1 MENSRIVVIVPTFN
15 EANNLPVLAERI
27 FAQNIC
33 DLDILIVDD
42 NSPDGT
48 ADCAR
53 QLSENY
59 NDNIYVLDLPEK
71 LGLSNAYKQG
81 FNWAI
86 SQKYDILVQ
95 MDADLSHNPNY
106 IRHMIDKLSDYD
118 VVVGSR
124 YILKGAVSNK
134 WSFLRRFISFL
145 GNFGIRNILII
156 NVRDITSGFKAFKYQ
171 SARSIN
177 WDQIYCAGFGFQA
190 EITYQCYKF
199 GYSIF
204 EIPIIFEDRLYGK
217 SKMTFV
223 ILLETLLKII
233 IFKLFQSSRLKKPHI
248 SNP

>member
-1 MENSRIVVIVPTFN
+1 MENSKIVVIVPTFN
-15 EANNLPVLAERI
+15 EVNNLPVLAERI

-171 SARSIN
+171 SLTI
-177 WDQIYCAGFGFQA
+177 
-190 EITYQCYKF
+190 
-199 GYSIF
+199 
-204 EIPIIFEDRLYGK
+204 
-217 SKMTFV
+217 
-223 ILLETLLKII
+223 
-233 IFKLFQSSRLKKPHI
+233 
-248 SNP
+248 